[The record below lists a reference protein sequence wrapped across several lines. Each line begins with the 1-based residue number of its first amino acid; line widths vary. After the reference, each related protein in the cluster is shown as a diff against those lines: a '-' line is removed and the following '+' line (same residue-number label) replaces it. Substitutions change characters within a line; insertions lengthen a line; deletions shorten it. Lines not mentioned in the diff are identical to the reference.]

1 MDAQDLKKQLQGLA
15 ARIDAMSLRE
25 RALIFVTVLVALYFV
40 AANLLFSPVNA
51 EKDRLQNQVNQKRN
65 ETRVLEMQI
74 QSLVAEGDQHP
85 EAGKRKKVAQLHE
98 NLKAMDTE
106 LSRVTAGLVPPR
118 EMARLMEQMLLKNS
132 GLRVMKMESLPA
144 TPLLDAGAAP
154 GAMVYKHGM
163 RIELEGAYLDILRYL
178 KSLENLPWKVFWGQV
193 TLQSEK
199 HPVSNVNLL
208 IYTLSTH
215 EGWIGL

>member
-1 MDAQDLKKQLQGLA
+1 MDVQDLKKQLQGYA
-15 ARIDAMSLRE
+15 ARVDAMSLRE
-25 RALIFVTVLVALYFV
+25 RALIFVTLLVTLYFI
-40 AANLLFSPVNA
+40 AANVLFGPVNA
-51 EKDRLQNQVNQKRN
+51 EKDKLQSQVNLKRN
-65 ETRVLEMQI
+65 ETRMLELQI
-74 QSLVAEGDQHP
+74 QSLVADGDQHP
-85 EAGKRKKVAQLHE
+85 EAGKRKKMAELQQ

-118 EMARLMEQMLLKNS
+118 EMARLVEQMLLKNR
-132 GLRVMKMESLPA
+132 GLRLMKMESLPA
-144 TPLLDAGAAP
+144 TPLLEGGATP

-163 RIELEGAYLDILRYL
+163 RVELQGGYLDILRYL
-178 KSLENLPWKVFWGQV
+178 KSLEALPWKMFWGQV

-199 HPVSNVNLL
+199 YPVSNVNLL